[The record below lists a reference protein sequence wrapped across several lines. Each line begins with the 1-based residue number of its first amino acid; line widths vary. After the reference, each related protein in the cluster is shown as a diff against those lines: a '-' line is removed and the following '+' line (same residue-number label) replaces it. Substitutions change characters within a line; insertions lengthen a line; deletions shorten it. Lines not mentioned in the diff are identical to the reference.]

1 MTHYLAE
8 LYTPTPAWLA
18 LSQTARQQFFE
29 AIGTGMANLAA
40 LGWSPSPWA
49 RPMLPPSMVRPT
61 LSSPSGAGRMPQPS
75 RPSSRE

>member
-40 LGWSPSPWA
+40 LGVEPIA
-49 RPMLPPSMVRPT
+49 LGETDAAT
-61 LSSPSGAGRMPQPS
+61 LHGAPHPSSPSGAGRMPQPS
-75 RPSSRE
+75 RPSSRG